1 MWDLHLVLEK
11 GLIPIFILLGVAY
24 QAPSVMKAPIL
35 LVELLWLPRKQTGQA
50 RLCRLVVTGSGSSR
64 RVTLI
69 PMTESEVS
77 PSLTHMVP
85 LQSLQERCPQS
96 VINSSMTM
104 VPLRASLSPHKP
116 DCPSISFWSNTN
128 LAVFTTS
135 SPKDHALGPAFSST

>member
-1 MWDLHLVLEK
+1 MWDLHLALEK
-11 GLIPIFILLGVAY
+11 GSFPIFILLGVAY
-24 QAPSVMKAPIL
+24 QAPSLMKAPIL
-35 LVELLWLPRKQTGQA
+35 LVELLWLPHKQKGQA
-50 RLCRLVVTGSGSSR
+50 RLCRLVATGAGSS

-77 PSLTHMVP
+77 PPPTHMIP

-96 VINSSMTM
+96 IINSKISS

-128 LAVFTTS
+128 LTTS